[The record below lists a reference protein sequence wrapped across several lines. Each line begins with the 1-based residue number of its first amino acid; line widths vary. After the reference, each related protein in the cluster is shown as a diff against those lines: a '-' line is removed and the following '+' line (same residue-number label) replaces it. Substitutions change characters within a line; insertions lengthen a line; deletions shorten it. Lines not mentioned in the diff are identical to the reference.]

1 MTTTIAGIAGAAWI
15 LGSLPFGIV
24 VGRALAKADRLERR
38 RRCDIAEVVTA
49 TVNDV
54 EAARR

>member
-1 MTTTIAGIAGAAWI
+1 MTTVAGIAGAAWI
-15 LGSLPFGIV
+15 LGSLPFGIL
-24 VGRALAKADRLERR
+24 VGRAMANAERLEQR

-54 EAARR
+54 EARR